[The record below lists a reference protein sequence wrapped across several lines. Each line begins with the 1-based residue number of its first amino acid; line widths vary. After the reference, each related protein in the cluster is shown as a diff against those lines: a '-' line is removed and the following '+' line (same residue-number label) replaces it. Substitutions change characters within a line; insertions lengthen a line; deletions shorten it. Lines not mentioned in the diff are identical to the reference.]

1 MENVNWLDRAIS
13 FIAPQK
19 AEQRVAARAR
29 IARASRIKSLY
40 EGAAVGR
47 RTSGWRSVGTDINQE
62 NRLALGRLRDVS
74 RDMVRNNAY
83 ASRAKAT
90 IAHNVVGTGILARV
104 KANTPKRAEQIKA
117 LLDRHFDTTDIDAD
131 GRLNLYGLQ
140 SLAMSTIV
148 ESGEV
153 LIRKRIRRPSDGGA
167 LPFQIQVLEPD
178 FIDTNIE
185 GQQPNGNYAVQ
196 GVEFD
201 WLGKRV
207 AYFLFDEHPGSMV
220 MGRRTTKSQRVSADF
235 VAHVFRVDRPG
246 QVRGVSWF
254 APVMVRMKDFAEY
267 TDAQLMRQKISACFA
282 AFITSNGED
291 NAALL
296 ALDGSDAN
304 LNSPYP
310 IEQFEPGMIERLRDG
325 ESVSFAQP
333 PTTQDFGP
341 YAAVTLHEIAAGLNI
356 TYEVFTGDLTGV
368 NYSSGRM
375 GWLEYQRSIEAWR
388 WNMLIPQML
397 DPLAA
402 WTLEAAQ
409 VVTGSSEPF
418 FLAWTP
424 PRREMI
430 DPDTELKAAS
440 TAVRNGLSPL
450 SEELRK
456 LGSDPDEVFA
466 ALKSDQVKIDE
477 LGLVLDSDPRFMTL
491 RGVQQKT
498 ADPNAPDEVSK

>member
-1 MENVNWLDRAIS
+1 MEKFNWLDRAIG
-13 FIAPQK
+13 FIAPQR

-29 IARASRIKSLY
+29 IARTSKIRALY
-40 EGAAVGR
+40 EGAAAGR
-47 RTSGWRSVGTDINQE
+47 RTSGWRAVGTDVNSE
-62 NRLALGRLRDVS
+62 NRLALSRLREVS
-74 RDMVRNNAY
+74 RDLVRNNAY

-104 KANTPKRAEQIKA
+104 KSKAPKRAEQIKA
-117 LLDRHFDTTDIDAD
+117 LLDRHFDSTDIDAD

-140 SLAMSTIV
+140 ALAMSTIV

-153 LIRKRIRRPSDGGA
+153 IIRKRIRFTSDGFA

-178 FIDTNIE
+178 FLDTNVE
-185 GQQPNGNYAVQ
+185 GKQKNGNYCVQ

-201 WLGKRV
+201 WRGKRV
-207 AYFLFDEHPGSMV
+207 AYFLFDEHPGSLV
-220 MGRRTTKSQRVSADF
+220 MGRRSTQSQRVSADF
-235 VAHVFRVDRPG
+235 VAHIFRVDRPG

-267 TDAQLMRQKISACFA
+267 TDAQLMRQKIAACYA
-282 AFITSNGED
+282 AFITANGED
-291 NAALL
+291 DAALM
-296 ALDGSDAN
+296 ALDADASSG
-304 LNSPYP
+304 SPYP
-310 IEQFEPGMIERLRDG
+310 VEQFEPGMIERLRAG

-375 GWLEYQRSIEAWR
+375 GWLEYQRSIETWR

-409 VVTGSSEPF
+409 VATGSSEPF

-456 LGSDPDEVFA
+456 LGSDPEEVFA
-466 ALKSDQVKIDE
+466 QLKADQVKIDE